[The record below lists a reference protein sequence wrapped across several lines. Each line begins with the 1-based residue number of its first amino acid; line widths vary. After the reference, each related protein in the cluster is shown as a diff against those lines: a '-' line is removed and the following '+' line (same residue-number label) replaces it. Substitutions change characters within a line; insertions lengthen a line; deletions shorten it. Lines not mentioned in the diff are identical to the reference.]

1 MKEKTIELPVS
12 FTVNE
17 MIMPDLPDD
26 PTIDPDMPSDGEGGG
41 FPTWAWA
48 VIAIVIIGGA
58 AAFIII
64 KKKRGKKKDEV
75 TDFKWEEE
83 LDPANDV
90 KNTQEVGKK

>member
-1 MKEKTIELPVS
+1 ML
-12 FTVNE
+12 
-17 MIMPDLPDD
+17 
-26 PTIDPDMPSDGEGGG
+26 
-41 FPTWAWA
+41 
-48 VIAIVIIGGA
+48 IAIVILGGGA

-64 KKKRGKKKDEV
+64 KKKRSKKKDEV

>member
-17 MIMPDLPDD
+17 VMPDFPDE
-26 PTIDPDMPSDGEGGG
+26 PTIDPDMPVDGEGGG
-41 FPTWAWA
+41 FPTWAW
-48 VIAIVIIGGA
+48 VLIAIVILGGGA

-64 KKKRGKKKDEV
+64 KKKCGKKKDEV
-75 TDFKWEEE
+75 TDFKWEDE